1 MDDILHMVNDEHVE
15 VYQLDEVFNRVQG
28 PEGSKVKLTLEKP
41 VSETRSTAHH
51 YTVVLE
57 RKFMS
62 M

>member
-1 MDDILHMVNDEHVE
+1 M
-15 VYQLDEVFNRVQG
+15 FNRVQG

-41 VSETRSTAHH
+41 VSDTRDKAYH
-51 YTVVLE
+51 YTVFLE